1 MNTPLNIDL
10 AAYMEQVKFLAPEM
24 ILVIGGLL
32 LLVAEAFLK
41 SKNIGKNLFLVSLT
55 GAFAYALVQQF
66 PFNKFEPV
74 LIWNVILLDK
84 ASLIFFFI
92 FTLAGIFFLFSYWR
106 KVRAVELF
114 FALIMV
120 MAAFI
125 IVKAVNLLVLLL
137 AIEILSIGA
146 YSLSAMQHTAAA
158 KEAAIK
164 YIIFG
169 GVSTAIFLFGLSLL
183 FGLTGTLNIHEE
195 VFAQS
200 LINQQGPVLM
210 IIFILIFVGLFF
222 KITAFPFHLWAP
234 DIYEAV
240 PAPIAAFFSVLP
252 KLAVLGFI
260 IKYVLAINLFNIIE
274 VPWEIFLAVIAIL
287 TMTVGNLAALSQ
299 KNAKRMMAYSSVAH
313 TGFFLMAIVA
323 FQVFAFQALLFYG
336 AVYLLMN
343 FGAFLLIHLYEEKM
357 GLTEVKQ
364 YSGLAKR
371 YPYHA
376 VGIVIVMIS
385 LTGLPPTAGFTAK
398 LFVFSAVYDAYQASS
413 LEILWWLLIAGII
426 NTVVSLFYYLKIPYF
441 MIFKPE
447 IKPVG
452 PSVSFIYSVNFFLAI
467 LVLPLIIIFIR
478 PDLLM
483 DWINMINFAL

>member
-1 MNTPLNIDL
+1 MDTPLTIDL
-10 AAYMEQVKFLAPEM
+10 TAFMEQAKYLVPEM
-24 ILVIGGLL
+24 ILVFGGLL
-32 LLVAEAFLK
+32 ILVAELVTSRK
-41 SKNIGKNLFLVSLT
+41 SIIRTLFLASLT
-55 GAFAYALVQQF
+55 GAFVYAAIQQI
-66 PFNKFEPV
+66 PFSKFEAI

-92 FTLAGIFFLFSYWR
+92 FALAGIFFLFSYWK
-106 KVRAVELF
+106 KVNSVELF
-114 FALIMV
+114 IALMMV
-120 MAAFI
+120 LAAI
-125 IVKAVNLLVLLL
+125 LVVKAVNLLVLLL

-146 YSLSAMQHTAAA
+146 YSLSAMQHTKAA

-169 GVSTAIFLFGLSLL
+169 GVSTAIFLFGVSLL

-195 VFAQS
+195 FFVQS
-200 LINQQGPVLM
+200 LINQQGSVLM

-234 DIYEAV
+234 DVYEAV

-260 IKYVLAINLFNIIE
+260 IKYVLAINLFNIVE
-274 VPWEIFLAVIAIL
+274 VPWELFLASIAII
-287 TMTVGNLAALSQ
+287 TMTVGNFAALAQ

-323 FQVFAFQALLFYG
+323 FQVFAYQALLFYG
-336 AVYLLMN
+336 VIYLFMN
-343 FGAFLLIHLYEEKM
+343 FAAFLLIHLYEEKF
-357 GLTEVKQ
+357 GLTEIEQ
-364 YSGLAKR
+364 YRGIAKK
-371 YPYHA
+371 YSFHA
-376 VGIVIVMIS
+376 VVVVIVMIS

-398 LFVFSAVYDAYQASS
+398 LFVFSAVYEAYQETAQ
-413 LEILWWLLIAGII
+413 EILWWLLIAGII
-426 NTVVSLFYYLKIPYF
+426 NTAVSLFYYLKIPYF

-447 IKPVG
+447 INPIAS
-452 PSVSFIYSVNFFLAI
+452 SVSNLYLVNFLLAI
-467 LVLPLIIIFIR
+467 LVLPLLILFIR
-478 PDLLM
+478 PDVLM